1 MTSPDET
8 IVFRERM
15 KKTLIFPA
23 NHPAPRGAYSPGLL
37 VEQDGA
43 STLFVTGQLA
53 VDPEGKVVAPHD
65 PVAQTEYVF
74 QLIGS
79 ILEAGGMRFTDVVK
93 VQTFL
98 THMPDFEKYSPIRN
112 RYFSENKPVSTL
124 LEVKGLARE
133 GCCVEIEVV
142 AMR

>member
-1 MTSPDET
+1 
-8 IVFRERM
+8 M
-15 KKTLIFPA
+15 KRTLIHPE

-37 VEQDGA
+37 VESGGQ

-53 VDPEGKVVAPHD
+53 IDPEGKVVAPYD
-65 PVAQTEYVF
+65 ATAQTEYVF
-74 QLIGS
+74 QLIGAV
-79 ILEAGGMRFTDVVK
+79 LRAAGMDFGDVVK

-98 THMPDFEKYSPIRN
+98 THMPDFEKFSAVRN
-112 RYFSENKPVSTL
+112 RHFADSRPVSTL

>member
-1 MTSPDET
+1 
-8 IVFRERM
+8 M
-15 KKTLIFPA
+15 KKTLIYPA
-23 NHPAPRGAYSPGLL
+23 NHPSPRGAYSPGVL
-37 VEQDGA
+37 VEHNGS

-53 VDPEGKVVAPHD
+53 VDRDGRVVAPFD
-65 PVAQTEYVF
+65 ATAQTEFVF

-79 ILEAGGMRFTDVVK
+79 ILEAAGMGFHDVVK

-98 THMPDFEKYSPIRN
+98 THMPDFEKFSAVRN
-112 RYFSENKPVSTL
+112 RHFADSRPVSTL

>member
-1 MTSPDET
+1 
-8 IVFRERM
+8 M
-15 KKTLIFPA
+15 KKTLIHPA

-37 VEQDGA
+37 VEHNGS
-43 STLFVTGQLA
+43 STLFLTGQLA
-53 VDPEGKVVAPHD
+53 VDASGNVVAPFEAT
-65 PVAQTEYVF
+65 AQTEYVF

-79 ILEAGGMRFTDVVK
+79 ILETAGMNFGDVVK

-112 RYFSENKPVSTL
+112 RYFSETKPVSTL

-133 GCCVEIEVV
+133 GCCVEIEVL
-142 AMR
+142 AIK